1 MPETT
6 KSFAGLEKSAS
17 APAAPVE
24 DRARPVHVQKLDAH
38 GRAYATGK
46 RKNAVAR
53 VWVKP
58 GVGKITI
65 NDRDHE
71 TYFARP
77 VLQMILK
84 QPLIT
89 ANRATQYDIVATV
102 SGGGL
107 SGPSRR
113 RAPRGFQGVDLLR
126 A

>member
-1 MPETT
+1 MTETT

-17 APAAPVE
+17 APAPAAE
-24 DRARPVHVQKLDAH
+24 DRSRPVHVQKIDQH

-89 ANRATQYDIVATV
+89 ANRAT
-102 SGGGL
+102 
-107 SGPSRR
+107 
-113 RAPRGFQGVDLLR
+113 
-126 A
+126 